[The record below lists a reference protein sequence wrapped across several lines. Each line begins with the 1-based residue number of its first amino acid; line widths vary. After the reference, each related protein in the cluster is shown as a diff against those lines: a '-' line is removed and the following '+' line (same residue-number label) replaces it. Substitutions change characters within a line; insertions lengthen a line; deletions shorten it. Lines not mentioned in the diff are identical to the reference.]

1 MKILAIC
8 GSPHRGNTYSVLKT
22 IQEDYPD
29 IDYKL
34 LMLNEVNLKQCLG
47 CYACVLKGAEFCPLK
62 DDRDMI
68 IEEISAADGI
78 ILASSVHVNNITALM
93 KNFISRLGYE
103 GHRPRF
109 IDKYAMVMAVCG
121 MFGAKEANEYMNGMF
136 TQFGFNVVASLEL
149 QIATKSEK
157 ENIYNHEKTNKAFDT
172 FITRIKNGQRNKP
185 TMGQIKRFHI
195 FKTISEY
202 NKEHFVADYEYY
214 KDKTDIVTDEKVSFL
229 KKKLAKMLAMKTLGD
244 FMKNRY
250 VVNQRNG
257 TLFEPNTLA

>member
-8 GSPHRGNTYSVLKT
+8 GSPHKGNTYSVLSN

-34 LMLNEVNLKQCLG
+34 LALSEVNLQPCRG
-47 CYACVLKGAEFCPLK
+47 CYMCVLRGAENCPLK

-68 IEEISAADGI
+68 LEEIKAADGI
-78 ILASSVHVNNITALM
+78 IFASSVHVNNITAIM
-93 KNFISRLGYE
+93 KNFITRFGYE

-121 MFGAKEANEYMNGMF
+121 MFGSKDANEYMDGMF
-136 TQFGFNVVASLEL
+136 SQFGFNVVSSLEL
-149 QIATKSEK
+149 QVATKSDK
-157 ENIYNHEKTNKAFDT
+157 ENAYNREKTKKAFSD
-172 FITRIKNGQRNKP
+172 FITRIKNKQKNIPSLGQV
-185 TMGQIKRFHI
+185 IRFHI

-214 KDKTDIVTDEKVSFL
+214 KDKNEIVSDVKVGFL
-229 KKKLAKMLAMKTLGD
+229 KKKLGKMMALKTLGD
-244 FMKNRY
+244 FMKNR
-250 VVNQRNG
+250 
-257 TLFEPNTLA
+257 